1 MVKIVVGDL
10 LNAAEDIIVQQVN
23 CRSAMGSGLAKAIY
37 TRWPEVKTEYHEF
50 CRKSTPFD
58 LLGKV
63 QFIPVVPNKIIA
75 NVFGQL
81 DYGRTAGKTFTNYT
95 ALTNAFNQIRT
106 QYHDKS
112 LAFPYKFGC
121 GLAKGNWKIVYNM
134 ICTYFDDM
142 DVTIYKLPKTGE
154 SEAAA

>member
-106 QYHDKS
+106 STTINLWRFHINSDVVLQ
-112 LAFPYKFGC
+112 
-121 GLAKGNWKIVYNM
+121 KGNWKIVYNM

-142 DVTIYKLPKTGE
+142 DVTIYKLPETEE

>member
-23 CRSAMGSGLAKAIY
+23 CRSALGSGLAKAIY

-63 QFIPVVPNKIIA
+63 QFIPVVPNKIMGEPLVKPLPTIRRLQMLSTKSEPSTTINLWRFHINSDVVLQKA
-75 NVFGQL
+75 
-81 DYGRTAGKTFTNYT
+81 TGK
-95 ALTNAFNQIRT
+95 
-106 QYHDKS
+106 S
-112 LAFPYKFGC
+112 S
-121 GLAKGNWKIVYNM
+121 
-134 ICTYFDDM
+134 
-142 DVTIYKLPKTGE
+142 TI
-154 SEAAA
+154 

>member
-81 DYGRTAGKTFTNYT
+81 DYGRTAGKTFTNMENT
-95 ALTNAFNQIRT
+95 HCGTEMAEDLQSSVLSRMVKTSAMRSPGLKPCLWCTTHQKSSSVTPALPI
-106 QYHDKS
+106 
-112 LAFPYKFGC
+112 PY
-121 GLAKGNWKIVYNM
+121 
-134 ICTYFDDM
+134 
-142 DVTIYKLPKTGE
+142 
-154 SEAAA
+154 